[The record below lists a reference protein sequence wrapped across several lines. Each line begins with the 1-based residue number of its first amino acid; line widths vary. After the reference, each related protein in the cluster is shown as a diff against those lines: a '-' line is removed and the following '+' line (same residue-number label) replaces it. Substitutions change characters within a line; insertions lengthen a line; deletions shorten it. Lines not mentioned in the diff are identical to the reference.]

1 MNKSEIFGMFVS
13 LGCRMFARQHARIN
27 GTGRRRKIT
36 AHNCGQKPE
45 VFPQLRRVQR
55 MGSYAA
61 AIRTGC
67 PTMIR
72 KQEKPILTPQGMSS
86 REYQAAVTAF
96 IRNRGVT
103 RCPTACLVRT
113 QASVSPA
120 DRAALEQ
127 YELGRERSRRT
138 NLAAAAASVGIPLPP
153 SGDDHPH

>member
-1 MNKSEIFGMFVS
+1 MPANKSEICGTFIGG
-13 LGCRMFARQHARIN
+13 GCREFARQHARIN

-36 AHNCGQKPE
+36 ADNCGQKPQE
-45 VFPQLRRVQR
+45 SPQLRRVQR

-61 AIRTGC
+61 ARRTGC

-72 KQEKPILTPQGMSS
+72 KQEKAILTLPTMSPG
-86 REYQAAVTAF
+86 EYEAAVAAF

-113 QASVSPA
+113 QASVSAA

-127 YELGRERSRRT
+127 YEAGREQARRT
-138 NLAAAAASVGIPLPP
+138 HLTAAKPLGVLLAQ
-153 SGDDHPH
+153 